1 VGLEAESLGLSV
13 NNEDSMKHGTMKRL
27 DTYAFWGVVAALAGF
42 LWWFFAKL
50 G

>member
-1 VGLEAESLGLSV
+1 VGLEAEPLGLSI

-27 DTYAFWGVVAALAGF
+27 DTYAFWGVLAALACF